1 MALHKDDP
9 MAQIL
14 AKIEEGNKETHRL
27 IGDIQMLVNT
37 AEETMKRL
45 TKVLVLIWLTSVNNR
60 TKRKRGRSHPVS
72 LGIGSTEPIRECL
85 DREANLSPLGSALG
99 LQCL

>member
-1 MALHKDDP
+1 

-37 AEETMKRL
+37 IEETMKRL

-60 TKRKRGRSHPVS
+60 TVRKGGDSSPRDFRDRFP
-72 LGIGSTEPIRECL
+72 EPIRECL
-85 DREANLSPLGSALG
+85 DREAFLSPLGSALG